1 MEYAKLTRP
10 VAVARANTHRQL
22 TDMESVR
29 SQPQDDDRSLKSCLL
44 SLRNKVT
51 ITVRSNKEMKEIKA
65 GKRHCIYVSS
75 IVESFARWLFGSCC
89 LL

>member
-29 SQPQDDDRSLKSCLL
+29 SQP
-44 SLRNKVT
+44 
-51 ITVRSNKEMKEIKA
+51 
-65 GKRHCIYVSS
+65 
-75 IVESFARWLFGSCC
+75 
-89 LL
+89 